1 MTEIC
6 RSPLHVPAAWKPA
19 ELAASDAWIHPLSAS
34 EIAELDAALN
44 HAVAGH
50 VSADTVSRS
59 NFPLPMLAARLA
71 RMHTELVSG
80 RGVVLIKNLPV
91 TRWSE
96 AESML
101 VYAGLG
107 VHFGEL
113 TAQNA
118 KGGLLDHV
126 RATGRDWDKDPTV
139 RGYQTNSALP
149 FHCDKADLVGLLC
162 LRHAKSGGESCIASS
177 VAIHNAALERR
188 PDLMEA
194 LYQPLYIDLRGETPR
209 GMKPY
214 YPQPMYGYHNGRLFG
229 RTGGKYAE
237 SAQRYPEVP
246 RMTAQQIE
254 AMAYIESLAQS
265 DEFRFDMIFEE
276 GDIQLLNNHV
286 IFHSRRR
293 YEDYPE
299 PARWRHLVRML
310 MFTEAYRD
318 VPDYVQHVNEVI
330 RWWRAH
336 PGEAGTP
343 EKSAA

>member
-1 MTEIC
+1 MTAIC
-6 RSPLHVPAAWKPA
+6 RNPLRIPAAWTPA
-19 ELAASDAWIHPLSAS
+19 DMSRSEAWVYPLSAA
-34 EIAELDAALN
+34 EIGELDTALRRVAASG
-44 HAVAGH
+44 ATV
-50 VSADTVSRS
+50 DTMTRKD
-59 NFPLPMLAARLA
+59 FPLPRLGSRLE
-71 RMHTELVSG
+71 RMRSELVSG

-96 AESML
+96 EESL
-101 VYAGLG
+101 LAYAGIG
-107 VHFGEL
+107 VYLGEL

-162 LRHAKSGGESCIASS
+162 LQHAKSGGESCIASS
-177 VAIHNAALERR
+177 VAIHNAVLERR

-194 LYQPLYIDLRGETPR
+194 LYAPLYIDLRGETPH

-214 YPQPMYGYHNGRLFG
+214 YPQPMYGYYKGRLFG

-237 SAQRYPEVP
+237 SAQRYPKVP
-246 RMTAQQIE
+246 RLTDKQVE
-254 AMAYIESLAQS
+254 AMAYIEAMAQS
-265 DEFRFDMIFEE
+265 DEFRFDMIFEQ

-299 PARWRHLVRML
+299 PERWRHLVRML

-318 VPDYVQHVNEVI
+318 VPDYVQHVNEIV
-330 RWWRAH
+330 RWWRMH
-336 PGEAGTP
+336 PGEAGEP
-343 EKSAA
+343 ARSAA